1 MLSKPSILVVDDSPA
16 TLANIQEML
25 SDMPYELAFANS
37 GESAMEFLARKVPDL
52 VLLDIQMGKM
62 DGFDVMK
69 MMHSNPELCE
79 IKVIVMTSANNL
91 ETEVEALES
100 GASDFIHKPIHPDI
114 LKLRIGHLLATVRTE
129 LLERT
134 HREAIEMIAIA
145 GHYNDNETGEH
156 IWRMADYAALIA
168 EAEGFSPEEVE
179 LIRIAAPMHDTGKIG
194 IPDAVL
200 KKPAKLDADEWR
212 IMKRHTLIG
221 HQILSRSKAPAFALA
236 SEIALNHHE
245 RFDGTG
251 YPTGYKGNQIPFITR
266 IVTLA
271 DVYDALTM
279 ERPYKEAWSSDK
291 AYEYII
297 KESGKLFDPKLVET
311 FVRIRPE
318 IERIRMAYGAKEAS

>member
-1 MLSKPSILVVDDSPA
+1 MLSKTSILVVDDSPA

-25 SDMPYELAFANS
+25 SEMPYQLAFANS

-52 VLLDIQMGKM
+52 VLLDIQMGEM
-62 DGFDVMK
+62 DGFEVIEQ
-69 MMHSNPELCE
+69 MHSTPELCE
-79 IKVIVMTSANNL
+79 IKVIVMTSANDL
-91 ETEVEALES
+91 EAEVKALAL
-100 GASDFIHKPIHPDI
+100 GASDFIHKPLNPDI
-114 LKLRIGHLLATVRTE
+114 LKLRIGNLLATVRTE

-168 EAEGFSPEEVE
+168 EAEGFTPEEVE
-179 LIRIAAPMHDTGKIG
+179 LIRLAAPMHDTGKIG
-194 IPDAVL
+194 IPDAIL

-212 IMKRHTLIG
+212 IMKGHTLIG
-221 HQILSRSKAPAFALA
+221 HQILSRSKAPVFALA

-251 YPTGYKGNQIPFITR
+251 YPTGYKEVQIPLISR

-297 KESGKLFDPKLVET
+297 AESGKLFDPKLVET

-318 IERIRMAYGAKEAS
+318 IERIRKAYGGKDAS